1 MFIGIYMN
9 NRSQVSV
16 YRTIGPLV
24 LLAHLVIEPSSVDA
38 FVLSNTNISAI
49 SQPITIKFYQKHY
62 WGGGQVALG
71 FVLGRKRTLVSMATD
86 SSHRLTMGKHKKNL
100 LRNFKAQS
108 FYILCVAMYSRPL
121 YKSCQP
127 CPCGSYGPRPGGIM
141 GKTKKYC
148 SPTPQGPE
156 LSYFVPS
163 NV

>member
-1 MFIGIYMN
+1 MD
-9 NRSQVSV
+9 V
-16 YRTIGPLV
+16 
-24 LLAHLVIEPSSVDA
+24 

-86 SSHRLTMGKHKKNL
+86 NSYRLTMGKHKKNL

-108 FYILCVAMYSRPL
+108 FHILCVAMYSGPFYKSCQPCPWGSYRPRPGGIMGKTKKSIVLRHHKAQSFHMLYLAMYSRPL

-127 CPCGSYGPRPGGIM
+127 CPWGKNGPAPG
-141 GKTKKYC
+141 C
-148 SPTPQGPE
+148 H
-156 LSYFVPS
+156 
-163 NV
+163 